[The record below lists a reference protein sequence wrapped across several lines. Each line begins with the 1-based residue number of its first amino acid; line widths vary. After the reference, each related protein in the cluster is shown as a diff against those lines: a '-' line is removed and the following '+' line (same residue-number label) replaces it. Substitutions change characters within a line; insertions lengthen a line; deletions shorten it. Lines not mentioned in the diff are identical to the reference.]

1 MGAPT
6 TKYTHPTPTHYP
18 QPLLH
23 NRARTLGAPATT
35 SLPPEPNPGLHL
47 LQQRLASLATT
58 AQDLDYTHSHIKT
71 QPSLPTGTEEVDGSP
86 NRGNIYKPLNI
97 DEYDR
102 LERRT
107 GVDGPCSGI
116 LCLAG
121 DHDKVAFWNPST
133 REFKILPQSSVQR
146 PPLADSTSFGCLG
159 FGSWTKQFSIESV
172 PGVEKLLG
180 FQKNGELFIESLGH
194 EPVLF
199 DPATREL
206 KNLDGWGT
214 TTKEDTSQVK
224 GHQWLYGAGN
234 GHKEH
239 GTSHLIFVGSEPE
252 GRRFHG
258 STHGLH
264 MMPRQ
269 KAGPDASMKKTDAW
283 ILGSTRNPETSFLDN
298 LDFLE
303 VETPMMNMIAGGAA
317 AHPFGIG
324 LTHNP
329 EFTTCESYM
338 AFVDYNELMQLTEK
352 MLSGMIDF
360 TPPFRRLDMVDVLK
374 MARKRVW
381 GYSSVLSI
389 LRPQPVDGEV
399 GRDTSLTLNG
409 GITDIGWPLESKQA
423 GGKCGGQWLDWLTA
437 D

>member
-206 KNLDGWGT
+206 KNLGIHASKWSMQITAYVESLVPINGRSEHEEHIIRRPAGGASNCQRWMGNYNKRGRTQAKLKDINGCMEQGMGT
-214 TTKEDTSQVK
+214 KNMGQVTLFLLDLSLRGGAKTTS
-224 GHQWLYGAGN
+224 W
-234 GHKEH
+234 
-239 GTSHLIFVGSEPE
+239 PC
-252 GRRFHG
+252 
-258 STHGLH
+258 THGLH

-317 AHPFGIG
+317 AHPFV
-324 LTHNP
+324 THH
-329 EFTTCESYM
+329 
-338 AFVDYNELMQLTEK
+338 NELNMRLCMMFCTRLTEK
-352 MLSGMIDF
+352 MLSGMVKEL
-360 TPPFRRLDMVDVLK
+360 TG
-374 MARKRVW
+374 
-381 GYSSVLSI
+381 GYKI
-389 LRPQPVDGEV
+389 
-399 GRDTSLTLNG
+399 
-409 GITDIGWPLESKQA
+409 K
-423 GGKCGGQWLDWLTA
+423 
-437 D
+437 